1 MPRTRRQKT
10 QEHEADTTEATT
22 RRRSTRSSARTMKV
36 EDDNE
41 VIHYKDSKGLTQEE
55 DEEDSEDDDEE
66 KPQRVYILDGVN
78 FNNYQDFV
86 DAKRKRN
93 EKVLMKLGFGPS
105 SSSSNKR
112 LKITDGSTMPSQ
124 RGLKSNKKKSSA
136 KKAPPVRSRISS
148 RISGDKTKCLV
159 ALDLYVNDNTAAF
172 VVTQNGEDGGEDDK
186 DNNNN
191 DKDQQEV
198 FFNGRVNDGSNLN
211 IKDAIEMNDPKWIH
225 DESEINAQNLF
236 KELTLVEEEESTIE
250 TSGCKMTKK
259 NNDSTRTSSPTSVMV
274 VTTKDTSSWDDDQI
288 TDMVNNLSIDKEEWV
303 AKVTPDRIYSV
314 ACHPSESKL
323 ICCAGDKKGYV
334 GLWDVDGSTSS
345 SENNNNDTS
354 VKNSNGVSL
363 FRVHSRPICCLEW
376 LNNENMVTASYD
388 GSVRRLNVETGT
400 FEEIFATYDDSDT
413 TYLEDLGYGLDLGYR
428 YWTQNVTVDHR
439 YKGASNPCLF
449 VSTSVGNVFHV
460 DLRVSEK
467 QKITFHESVSEKK
480 LNSVRYVYFFTIV
493 VSKDK
498 DKEREKFHPSVPCSL
513 LCFIWRLIYP
523 CFFFFF
529 G

>member
-10 QEHEADTTEATT
+10 QEHNADTTEATT
-22 RRRSTRSSARTMKV
+22 PRRSTRSSGRKVKV
-36 EDDNE
+36 EDDSKL
-41 VIHYKDSKGLTQEE
+41 VPTKYYKDSKELTQEEE

-66 KPQRVYILDGVN
+66 KTQRVYILDGVN

-93 EKVLMKLGFGPS
+93 EKVLMGLGFGPS
-105 SSSSNKR
+105 SSTPNKR
-112 LKITDGSTMPSQ
+112 FKVTDGSTMPSQ

-148 RISGDKTKCLV
+148 RISGGKTKLV
-159 ALDLYVNDNTAAF
+159 ALDLNVNYLKIDNTAF
-172 VVTQNGEDGGEDDK
+172 VVTQNGGGGEDDK

-191 DKDQQEV
+191 DTDQQKA
-198 FFNGRVNDGSNLN
+198 FFNDRVNDGSNLN

-236 KELTLVEEEESTIE
+236 KELTLVEEKESTIE
-250 TSGCKMTKK
+250 NSECKMTKK
-259 NNDSTRTSSPTSVMV
+259 KNNNSTRTRSPTSVMV
-274 VTTKDTSSWDDDQI
+274 ATTKDTSSWDDDQI
-288 TDMVNNLSIDKEEWV
+288 IDMVDNLSIDKEEWV
-303 AKVTPDRIYSV
+303 AKVTPDRIFSV

-334 GLWDVDGSTSS
+334 GLWDVDGGTSS
-345 SENNNNDTS
+345 SESNNNDIS

-388 GSVRRLNVETGT
+388 GSVRRLNVETGI

-480 LNSVRYVYFFTIV
+480 LNTVRYVYVFIIV
-493 VSKDK
+493 LFVRIRRERSSIFRFQVCCSVS
-498 DKEREKFHPSVPCSL
+498 
-513 LCFIWRLIYP
+513 
-523 CFFFFF
+523 F
-529 G
+529 GD

>member
-10 QEHEADTTEATT
+10 QEHEAENTEADTTEATT
-22 RRRSTRSSARTMKV
+22 RRRTTRSSARKMKV

-41 VIHYKDSKGLTQEE
+41 EVIPKYYKDSKELTQGE

-66 KPQRVYILDGVN
+66 KTQRVYILDGVN

-93 EKVLMKLGFGPS
+93 EKVLMGLGFGPS

-112 LKITDGSTMPSQ
+112 LKVTDGSTMPSQ

-148 RISGDKTKCLV
+148 RISGDKTKLV
-159 ALDLYVNDNTAAF
+159 ALDLYVNDWNKDNTAF
-172 VVTQNGEDGGEDDK
+172 VVTQNGEDGGEDVK

-198 FFNGRVNDGSNLN
+198 FFNGRVNDGSDLN

-250 TSGCKMTKK
+250 TSECKMTKK
-259 NNDSTRTSSPTSVMV
+259 NNNSTRTRTSSPTSIMA

-288 TDMVNNLSIDKEEWV
+288 TDMVSNLSIDKEEWV

-334 GLWDVDGSTSS
+334 GLWDVDGGTSS
-345 SENNNNDTS
+345 SENNTNDIS

-467 QKITFHESVSEKK
+467 QKITFHESVSQKK
-480 LNSVRYVYFFTIV
+480 LNTVRYVY
-493 VSKDK
+493 
-498 DKEREKFHPSVPCSL
+498 L
-513 LCFIWRLIYP
+513 L
-523 CFFFFF
+523 
-529 G
+529 

>member
-22 RRRSTRSSARTMKV
+22 PRRSTRSSGRKVKV
-36 EDDNE
+36 EDDSK
-41 VIHYKDSKGLTQEE
+41 VVPTKYYKDSKELTQEEE
-55 DEEDSEDDDEE
+55 DEEDSEDDDDEE
-66 KPQRVYILDGVN
+66 KTQRVYILDGVN

-93 EKVLMKLGFGPS
+93 EKVLMGLGFGPS
-105 SSSSNKR
+105 SSTPNKR
-112 LKITDGSTMPSQ
+112 FKVTDGSTMLSQ

-148 RISGDKTKCLV
+148 RISGDKTKLV
-159 ALDLYVNDNTAAF
+159 ALDLNVNNWNKDNTAF
-172 VVTQNGEDGGEDDK
+172 VVTQNGGGGEDDK

-191 DKDQQEV
+191 DTDQQKA
-198 FFNGRVNDGSNLN
+198 FFNDRVNDGSNLN

-236 KELTLVEEEESTIE
+236 KELTLVEEKESTIE
-250 TSGCKMTKK
+250 NSECKMTKK
-259 NNDSTRTSSPTSVMV
+259 NNNSTRTRSPTSVMV
-274 VTTKDTSSWDDDQI
+274 ATTKDTSSWDDDQI
-288 TDMVNNLSIDKEEWV
+288 TDMVDNLSIDKEEWV
-303 AKVTPDRIYSV
+303 AKVTPDRIFSV

-334 GLWDVDGSTSS
+334 GLWDVDGGTSS
-345 SENNNNDTS
+345 SESNNNDIS

-388 GSVRRLNVETGT
+388 GSVRRLNVETGI

-480 LNSVRYVYFFTIV
+480 LNTVRYVYIFIIV
-493 VSKDK
+493 LFVRIRRERSSIFRFQVCCSVS
-498 DKEREKFHPSVPCSL
+498 
-513 LCFIWRLIYP
+513 
-523 CFFFFF
+523 F
-529 G
+529 GD